1 MVQRVK
7 NIGAVSLA
15 TTMGVLYAA
24 LGLIV
29 GAILALIALAMP
41 SSGLSGSAGMFGM
54 MGGVASIIVLPLVYG
69 VLGFVLGLISAAIYN
84 VVARMTGGVELT
96 LE

>member
-15 TTMGVLYAA
+15 TTMSVLYAA

-29 GAILALIALAMP
+29 GAILALVALAMP
-41 SSGLSGSAGMFGM
+41 SSGLGGSAGMFGM

-84 VVARMTGGVELT
+84 VVARMTGGIELT